1 LLGKSAIVSTLRGRP
16 NRKNRRTSVTAIPV
30 RAMRN
35 RDLNIIPIVPPPLLM
50 QSECHGELDQRSGLV
65 QKALI
70 NTTPALRATPPR
82 LRRVFGSSS
91 DSTCKAFHAG
101 DHHSCLDQFVQPL
114 NLKKE
119 SYPIR

>member
-1 LLGKSAIVSTLRGRP
+1 M
-16 NRKNRRTSVTAIPV
+16 TAIPV

-91 DSTCKAFHAG
+91 DY
-101 DHHSCLDQFVQPL
+101 VQSLSRRRPSL
-114 NLKKE
+114 LFGPVRATPKLEKGVLPDTMMVNVIVDYANNE
-119 SYPIR
+119 NTTR